1 MAWMP
6 ACRQG
11 CRCARLLCMGPG
23 AACVYVW
30 SRGLSQGAPWNAGVC
45 LARACPE
52 WDAST
57 GHVAAVHKARAD
69 FCDSDPRCKA
79 DVQSSA
85 LVGRVHCVPGPLGT
99 SEGRQGRQQTACDSG
114 TKAVD
119 P

>member
-1 MAWMP
+1 MERR
-6 ACRQG
+6 CVLDTSLSGLG
-11 CRCARLLCMGPG
+11 CL
-23 AACVYVW
+23 
-30 SRGLSQGAPWNAGVC
+30 
-45 LARACPE
+45 
-52 WDAST
+52 T

-69 FCDSDPRCKA
+69 FYDPHCKA

-85 LVGRVHCVPGPLGT
+85 LIGRVHCVPGPLGT